1 VSEQDRY
8 ERLLLRWQ
16 TQSRSDGFITDDLQE
31 LGKTGNDGINVLQS
45 LITNQAVLI
54 VPSEERSLTL
64 PSDEQ
69 ADVSQG

>member
-1 VSEQDRY
+1 M
-8 ERLLLRWQ
+8 
-16 TQSRSDGFITDDLQE
+16 
-31 LGKTGNDGINVLQS
+31 TGNYGINVLQS